1 MIKIGI
7 LSLPLNWN
15 YGGILQQYAL
25 SEYLRK
31 KNFTPILFS
40 RRADRKSFFKLF
52 LVKTK
57 WNSIKILNNLNC
69 LNFLPLIATE
79 SFKKKFL
86 PNKTKDF
93 FSSKEINFFIQKNE
107 ISHFIVGS
115 DQIWNVDA
123 TVSLHDSFLG
133 FVDKDKNNVLASYA
147 ASFAHDDW
155 KYSVKQTIDS
165 KILLKNFSYISVR
178 ETHGVELI
186 KKYLDNKSIRVLDP
200 TFLLDASDYY
210 KLLTN
215 VKSNKKKIKTIFC
228 YILKNDIKII
238 KSINKYAKQ
247 NNLKKISFCGLGNF
261 FNLIKNVTG
270 NYSVESWIS
279 SLKDSKLVITDSFH
293 GMVFSII
300 FKKNF
305 YVLLNQNNGT
315 SRIYSLLK
323 DLGLESRIIKSI
335 DDKLIAQNDINW
347 NPVEIRLAKLKLESK
362 VFLEKFFNKVLNKEA
377 DYNKKP
383 FYSSVKVNRVT

>member
-1 MIKIGI
+1 MNDSI

-40 RRADRKSFFKLF
+40 RRAHRKSFYKLF

-57 WNSIKILNNLNC
+57 WNIIKILNNLNC

-107 ISHFIVGS
+107 ITHFIVGS

-123 TVSLHDSFLG
+123 TPSLHDSFLG

-155 KYSVKQTIDS
+155 KYSLKQTIDS
-165 KILLKNFSYISVR
+165 KMLLKKFSFISVR
-178 ETHGVELI
+178 ESAGVELI
-186 KKYLDNKSIRVLDP
+186 SKHFEMNSIRVLDP
-200 TFLLDASDYY
+200 TFLLDVNDYH
-210 KLLTN
+210 KLLGN
-215 VKSNKKKIKTIFC
+215 KNSNNDKNKKTIFS
-228 YILKNDIKII
+228 YIFENGVARMKII
-238 KSINKYAKQ
+238 EKDAKK
-247 NNLKKISFCGLGNF
+247 NNFEAISFCDLNNIP
-261 FNLIKNVTG
+261 NLIKNNRR
-270 NYSVESWIS
+270 NYSVESWLNSLKNS
-279 SLKDSKLVITDSFH
+279 SLVVTDSFH
-293 GMVFSII
+293 GMVFAII

-305 YVLLNQNNGT
+305 YVLLNQRNGT
-315 SRIYSLLK
+315 SRINSLLK
-323 DLGLESRIIKSI
+323 DLGLESRII
-335 DDKLIAQNDINW
+335 DDLGLIQYNINDIDW
-347 NPVEIRLAKLKLESK
+347 NSVEIRLEKLKLISMN
-362 VFLEKFFNKVLNKEA
+362 FLDKFFDQVLKCEK
-377 DYNKKP
+377 DKKK
-383 FYSSVKVNRVT
+383 YD

>member
-347 NPVEIRLAKLKLESK
+347 NPVEIRLAKLKLERK
-362 VFLEKFFNKVLNKEA
+362 VF
-377 DYNKKP
+377 
-383 FYSSVKVNRVT
+383 

>member
-215 VKSNKKKIKTIFC
+215 VKCNKKKIKTIFC

>member
-1 MIKIGI
+1 M
-7 LSLPLNWN
+7 
-15 YGGILQQYAL
+15 
-25 SEYLRK
+25 
-31 KNFTPILFS
+31 
-40 RRADRKSFFKLF
+40 
-52 LVKTK
+52 
-57 WNSIKILNNLNC
+57 
-69 LNFLPLIATE
+69 
-79 SFKKKFL
+79 
-86 PNKTKDF
+86 
-93 FSSKEINFFIQKNE
+93 
-107 ISHFIVGS
+107 
-115 DQIWNVDA
+115 
-123 TVSLHDSFLG
+123 
-133 FVDKDKNNVLASYA
+133 
-147 ASFAHDDW
+147 
-155 KYSVKQTIDS
+155 
-165 KILLKNFSYISVR
+165 
-178 ETHGVELI
+178 
-186 KKYLDNKSIRVLDP
+186 
-200 TFLLDASDYY
+200 
-210 KLLTN
+210 
-215 VKSNKKKIKTIFC
+215 
-228 YILKNDIKII
+228 
-238 KSINKYAKQ
+238 
-247 NNLKKISFCGLGNF
+247 GNF

>member
-40 RRADRKSFFKLF
+40 RRAHRKSFYKLF

-57 WNSIKILNNLNC
+57 WNIIKILNNLNC

-107 ISHFIVGS
+107 ITHFIVGS

-123 TVSLHDSFLG
+123 TPSLHDSFLG

-165 KILLKNFSYISVR
+165 KMLLKKFSFISVR
-178 ETHGVELI
+178 ESAGVELI
-186 KKYLDNKSIRVLDP
+186 SKHFEMNSIRVLDP
-200 TFLLDASDYY
+200 TFLLDVNDYH
-210 KLLTN
+210 KLLGN
-215 VKSNKKKIKTIFC
+215 KNSNNDKNKKTIFS
-228 YILKNDIKII
+228 YIFENGVARMKII
-238 KSINKYAKQ
+238 EKDAKK
-247 NNLKKISFCGLGNF
+247 NNFEAISFCDLNNIP
-261 FNLIKNVTG
+261 NLIKNNRR
-270 NYSVESWIS
+270 NYSVESWLNSLKNS
-279 SLKDSKLVITDSFH
+279 SLVVTDSFH
-293 GMVFSII
+293 GMVFAII

-305 YVLLNQNNGT
+305 YVLLNQRNGT
-315 SRIYSLLK
+315 SRINSLLK
-323 DLGLESRIIKSI
+323 DLGLESRII
-335 DDKLIAQNDINW
+335 DDLGLIQYNINDIDW
-347 NPVEIRLAKLKLESK
+347 NSVEIRLEKLKLISMN
-362 VFLEKFFNKVLNKEA
+362 FLDKFFDQVLKCEK
-377 DYNKKP
+377 DKKK
-383 FYSSVKVNRVT
+383 YD

>member
-7 LSLPLNWN
+7 FSLPLNWN

-25 SEYLRK
+25 SEYIKK
-31 KNFTPILFS
+31 KNFKPIIFS
-40 RRADRKSFFKLF
+40 RRASRKSFLI
-52 LVKTK
+52 LLIVNLK
-57 WNSIKILNNLNC
+57 WKIIMILEKLNC
-69 LNFLPLIATE
+69 FNFLPLVATE

-86 PNKTKDF
+86 DNKTKDF
-93 FSSKEINFFIQKNE
+93 FDSKKITIFIKKNK
-107 ISHFIVGS
+107 IKHFIVGS
-115 DQIWNVDA
+115 DQIWNINA
-123 TVSLHDSFLG
+123 TPSLYDSFLG

-147 ASFAHDDW
+147 PSFAHDDW
-155 KYSVKQTIDS
+155 RYSTKQTQNT

-215 VKSNKKKIKTIFC
+215 IKSNKKKIKTIFC

-335 DDKLIAQNDINW
+335 DDKLITQNDINW

-362 VFLEKFFNKVLNKEA
+362 VFLEKFFNKVLNKEG

-383 FYSSVKVNRVT
+383 FYNAVKVNRVT